1 MRGLRHHP
9 PVKVIGSLLLAIGYC
24 LAAASQAIAA
34 DVRLAWDPSPT
45 TNVVSY
51 WVHYNNAATN
61 TTGLS
66 VNVGTN
72 LSHTLAL
79 SAGTWSVYVTARNGQ
94 GIESDPSNLLVID
107 VPTPP
112 VLRLHLQGAST
123 VTGPWTNLASLTVPI
138 ELNAA
143 AFYRGQL
150 EWLR

>member
-1 MRGLRHHP
+1 MRSLRP
-9 PVKVIGSLLLAIGYC
+9 ADPVKFLCSLLLAC
-24 LAAASQAIAA
+24 VAAAPQVMAA

-51 WVHYNNAATN
+51 SVRYSNAATN
-61 TTGLS
+61 TAAFGL
-66 VNVGTN
+66 NVGTN
-72 LSHTLAL
+72 LTHTLSL
-79 SAGTWSVYVTARNGQ
+79 SAGTWSVFVTARNTQ

-123 VTGPWTNLASLTVPI
+123 VTGPWTNLASLSVPVD
-138 ELNAA
+138 LQLTGA